1 VSSVGAVKPAAPTF
15 PNQTCRLVASACS
28 CIVCVVA
35 SVVVAVCVHQ
45 ALLKKGYAVH
55 GVRWSESGCCTLA
68 TSPFL
73 AASRNMRLV
82 LGGVC
87 VDVSAPGV
95 VAWLAVQ
102 ESVRRKCAFTML
114 VQHVQCC
121 NAFLPQGAVFVL
133 LQGAAF

>member
-1 VSSVGAVKPAAPTF
+1 VLSSQLHPPSQIKRAGLW
-15 PNQTCRLVASACS
+15 LVRARAW
-28 CIVCVVA
+28 CVWWQVLWWH
-35 SVVVAVCVHQ
+35 CVHQ

-82 LGGVC
+82 HGWVC
-87 VDVSAPGV
+87 VDASAPGV

-121 NAFLPQGAVFVL
+121 NAVLSQGAVFVL